1 MPQRWAQHTTARA
14 IRPVLTVLDRR
25 IERLARR
32 RARQVLSESKDVLDL
47 RSELLQLRTELE
59 NLRRQAQAPGYAVD
73 LLLGAQG
80 RRSTRLIS
88 ESRLRDLAAQVAAV
102 SQAPDAYGRV
112 VQAYRTLF
120 ELELRGVGRMAGAPG
135 NVLGKLATTPL
146 LNPPNGQ
153 ILEIGTLFGMFSG
166 GMVRQ
171 ISRAGLTYGLTVVDP
186 LEDPEEKSTETVVR
200 ENLSLAGVDPRR
212 MRLVRGAFADPEVQA
227 RVADREYGVI
237 ILDGDHSAPA
247 VAADLRFAEQIAA
260 PGGIVL
266 LDDYTDRN
274 WPGVQEATDSY
285 LTGDTRLE
293 FLGVV
298 ATTAFLR
305 AQPAPA
311 TIVLPEAGSE
321 ARSEVSAEV
330 SAARSRTGR
339 APAGNRLPRPR

>member
-1 MPQRWAQHTTARA
+1 MPQFPARML
-14 IRPVLTVLDRR
+14 RPLLEPVLKEVR
-25 IERLARR
+25 
-32 RARQVLSESKDVLDL
+32 DL
-47 RSELLQLRTELE
+47 RAEVELLRAELE
-59 NLRRQAQAPGYAVD
+59 HLRKQTQAPGYAVD

-88 ESRLRDLAAQVAAV
+88 ESRLRELAAQVEQVA
-102 SQAPDAYGRV
+102 QTPDAYGRL

-146 LNPPNGQ
+146 LDPPNGE

-171 ISRAGLTYGLTVVDP
+171 ISRAGLSYGLTVVDP
-186 LEDPEEKSTETVVR
+186 LESATETVVR
-200 ENLSLAGVDPRR
+200 ANLSLAGVDPSR
-212 MRLVRGAFADPEVQA
+212 MRLLRGLSTDPEVQA

-237 ILDGDHSAPA
+237 ILDGDHAASA
-247 VAADLRFAEQIAA
+247 VAADLRFTERIAA

-285 LTGDTRLE
+285 LTGDTRFG

-305 AQPAPA
+305 VQPAPA
-311 TIVLPEAGSE
+311 VITLPD
-321 ARSEVSAEV
+321 V
-330 SAARSRTGR
+330 SAARNRTGR